1 MDRLETAGPIK
12 GLVKG
17 RGAVSNRSGRFERE
31 CVEAVDDRWDLDD
44 SDLPPLRTQVT
55 METPKKII
63 TRNTSPDIP
72 YDRSINPYKGCEHG
86 CVYCFARPS
95 HTYMGLSAGLD
106 FESRLFAKPNAA
118 ALLEA
123 ELSKPGYVPAPIQL
137 GANTDPYQPVERDL
151 KITRSILE
159 VLARFNHPVSI
170 ISKSALIVRDMDIL
184 EPMAARGLAAVGIS
198 VTTLDGKLA
207 NKLEPRAPRP
217 DIRLRAIRQL
227 TRAGIPTIV
236 MAAPMIPVLNDQ
248 ELENILQAGVE
259 HGAVAAAYILLR
271 LPLEIK
277 DIFAEWLETHAPDK
291 AAHVL
296 AQVRETRNGE
306 LNQSA
311 FGTRMRGTGERAE
324 LLAQRFH
331 LARKRLGL
339 ADARPSETALDTAQF
354 QVPPKA
360 GDQLALF

>member
-123 ELSKPGYVPAPIQL
+123 ELSKPG
-137 GANTDPYQPVERDL
+137 
-151 KITRSILE
+151 
-159 VLARFNHPVSI
+159 
-170 ISKSALIVRDMDIL
+170 
-184 EPMAARGLAAVGIS
+184 
-198 VTTLDGKLA
+198 LA
-207 NKLEPRAPRP
+207 NNARS
-217 DIRLRAIRQL
+217 
-227 TRAGIPTIV
+227 G
-236 MAAPMIPVLNDQ
+236 AACQQN
-248 ELENILQAGVE
+248 
-259 HGAVAAAYILLR
+259 
-271 LPLEIK
+271 
-277 DIFAEWLETHAPDK
+277 
-291 AAHVL
+291 
-296 AQVRETRNGE
+296 
-306 LNQSA
+306 
-311 FGTRMRGTGERAE
+311 
-324 LLAQRFH
+324 
-331 LARKRLGL
+331 
-339 ADARPSETALDTAQF
+339 
-354 QVPPKA
+354 
-360 GDQLALF
+360 